1 MLKRYPSYLNLL
13 ESGELEKRVEALYS
27 LLEECSL
34 CPNNCG
40 VNRLK
45 GEKGICQVL
54 DKPMV
59 SSYGPHFGEERPLVG
74 EGGSG
79 AIFFTYCNMRCV
91 YCQNWEISHLGEG
104 DVISVEDLA
113 KIMLILQMWGCH
125 NINLVTP
132 THQVP
137 FIVKAIYIAAK
148 QGLNLPIVY
157 NCGGYE
163 SLEVLKLLEGIV
175 DIYMPDI
182 KYMDDQTALKLSKI
196 KGYSQVVKQAVK
208 EMHRQVGDLVIEG
221 GIAKRGLLV
230 RHLVLPGGLSQTED
244 VVKFI
249 AEEISRKTYF
259 NLMDQYRPCGDAW
272 KYPPLDRKLI
282 KEEWEEALKVVEK
295 YGLERLDDRRA
306 RFWD

>member
-1 MLKRYPSYLNLL
+1 
-13 ESGELEKRVEALYS
+13 
-27 LLEECSL
+27 
-34 CPNNCG
+34 
-40 VNRLK
+40 
-45 GEKGICQVL
+45 
-54 DKPMV
+54 
-59 SSYGPHFGEERPLVG
+59 
-74 EGGSG
+74 
-79 AIFFTYCNMRCV
+79 
-91 YCQNWEISHLGEG
+91 
-104 DVISVEDLA
+104 
-113 KIMLILQMWGCH
+113 MWGCH

-137 FIVKAIYIAAK
+137 FKVKAIYIAAK

-208 EMHRQVGDLVIEG
+208 EVHRQEGDLVIEG